1 MTERHVT
8 FTILEDGM
16 YLPSIGGVLPE
27 GEYRGR
33 LVYLN
38 GKLVDV
44 FIVLSRK
51 VLTEMGVDRGGGGTL
66 NWNIINDY
74 RAGLIAEDRG

>member
-1 MTERHVT
+1 MTEDPVT

-33 LVYLN
+33 IVRRDGKVSEVYITLN
-38 GKLVDV
+38 
-44 FIVLSRK
+44 RK
-51 VLTEMGVDRGGGGTL
+51 VLNEMGVDKGGGGTL

-74 RAGLIAEDRG
+74 RAGMIAEDRA

>member
-1 MTERHVT
+1 MTETLVT

-33 LVYLN
+33 
-38 GKLVDV
+38 
-44 FIVLSRK
+44 IVRRK
-51 VLTEMGVDRGGGGTL
+51 RG
-66 NWNIINDY
+66 
-74 RAGLIAEDRG
+74 